1 MNEKIKVIMDCD
13 VGHDDAVALM
23 VAASDPR
30 IDLLGI
36 TVVSGNQ
43 TLENTLRNTLNVVQ
57 HLGLD
62 IPVYAGMGEPLIRK
76 RFNAP
81 EIHGSTGLDGPVFE
95 ELHLKE
101 QPEHAV
107 DFIIRT
113 LRESEEKI
121 TLVPTGPMTNIAMA
135 LRMAPDIKD
144 KIERISLMGGAFGL
158 GNYTPAAEFNVYA
171 DPEAAHIVFSS
182 GLPIVMMGLDLTNQ
196 ALASMDII
204 ERMEAIGN
212 KAGKLF
218 GDMLRYTFTS
228 QRLFGLTAGPVHD
241 VTAMTYVV
249 EPDLFEVKPAY
260 VEVCLDKGNC
270 YGRTV
275 VDFSGITKQEPN
287 ALVGVSIRLDEF
299 WDYVE
304 ERLSKLN

>member
-1 MNEKIKVIMDCD
+1 MDCD

-23 VAASDPR
+23 VAAADPM
-30 IDLLGI
+30 IELLGI

-81 EIHGSTGLDGPVFE
+81 EIHGKTGLDGPVFE
-95 ELHLKE
+95 ELHLEPQK
-101 QPEHAV
+101 EHAV
-107 DFIIRT
+107 DFIIRI
-113 LRESEEKI
+113 LRESKEKI

-135 LRMAPDIKD
+135 LRLAPDIKE

-171 DPEAAHIVFSS
+171 DPEAAHVVFSS

-196 ALASMDII
+196 ALADMNII
-204 ERMEAIGN
+204 KRMEAIGN

-218 GDMLRYTFTS
+218 GDMLRYTFKS
-228 QRLFGLTAGPVHD
+228 QRLFGLSAGPVHD

-249 EPDLFEVKPAY
+249 RPDLFEVKPAY

-275 VDFSGITKQEPN
+275 VDFSGITGQKTN
-287 ALVGVSIRLDEF
+287 ALVGTAIKLEEF
-299 WDYVE
+299 WDFVE
-304 ERLSKLN
+304 ERLRSLN